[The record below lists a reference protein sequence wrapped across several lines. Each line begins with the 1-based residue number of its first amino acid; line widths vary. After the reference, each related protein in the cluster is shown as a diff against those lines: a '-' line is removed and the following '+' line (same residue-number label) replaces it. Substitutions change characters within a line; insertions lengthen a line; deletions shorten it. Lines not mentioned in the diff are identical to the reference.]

1 MVRKTNTK
9 APTKRKSKVKKEK
22 ESSLVFNC
30 TSCAQPQLLV
40 QGKRN
45 ILCHP
50 QLQVGVCRECL
61 IFAHADII
69 PIDEE
74 GYEIYCRWCSEL
86 GNLVCCDE
94 CKTPFCEECISRSI
108 GPEYYDSLMDVE
120 EWKCFICEPTAI
132 ESLRELTKAALDH
145 QNYNDPTDLLLEK
158 CSAIFNGD
166 ADVNDSDREEIIKE
180 RLRLRRN
187 NLNDT
192 LNRKKKEKKEKES
205 SEEGSSDL
213 DEDSNEED
221 DKEDDKVIK
230 EIVNKRKKSASD
242 VSDSDKDSI
251 KKRKKSGSNSEY
263 ESSPESPKKVKDSDD
278 DSLAKAVDKLK
289 NSDDDSKP
297 PKITAD
303 SDEESVPSVDVSEK
317 GSAKEKNT
325 SDSDSVASNETL
337 DLEKP
342 SKKHNRQSKNAKLKP
357 ADPKTSDI
365 SGSDSELLEKK
376 KKEPRAKLSLRK
388 DKKSSSGSSNK
399 SRSSRN
405 KSRKPKYIVSS
416 DENSDDSD

>member
-9 APTKRKSKVKKEK
+9 APTKRKAKVKKEK

-132 ESLRELTKAALDH
+132 DSLRELTKAALDH

-205 SEEGSSDL
+205 SEEGSSDS

-221 DKEDDKVIK
+221 DKVIK
-230 EIVNKRKKSASD
+230 EIVKKRKKSASD
-242 VSDSDKDSI
+242 VSDSDKESI
-251 KKRKKSGSNSEY
+251 KKKKKSGSDSEY
-263 ESSPESPKKVKDSDD
+263 ESSPESPKKVRDSDD
-278 DSLAKAVDKLK
+278 DSLAKAVDQFK
-289 NSDDDSKP
+289 NSDEDSKP
-297 PKITAD
+297 PKIIAD
-303 SDEESVPSVDVSEK
+303 SDEDSMPSADVSEK

-342 SKKHNRQSKNAKLKP
+342 SKKNNRQSKISKLKT

-376 KKEPRAKLSLRK
+376 IEKPKAQSYKLSLRK
-388 DKKSSSGSSNK
+388 DKKSSSGSSSK

-405 KSRKPKYIVSS
+405 KSKKAKYVSS